1 MLVVLDD
8 NIAIDQKP
16 LKNPQSYFQNTLMVS
31 FDTTVPHHSYSKA
44 NLGQALSGVWELGQ
58 FREVAGL

>member
-16 LKNPQSYFQNTLMVS
+16 FKKSQSYFQNTPMVS

-44 NLGQALSGVWELGQ
+44 NLGQAVSGMWEPGQ